1 MFLAATALDV
11 QLEFQIKP
19 SSMQCHPRTH
29 IPGFL
34 LRAARQCDDRISSA
48 VGYVLLEPSPSSV
61 CGDMP
66 KQLRSVRL
74 AHFHCNRFW
83 LFLGARASASDNTLE
98 RSTFTSCPSPHPHGC
113 VELSRQQCKHS
124 CREQQYSSAGS
135 Q

>member
-19 SSMQCHPRTH
+19 SSMQCHPRKH
-29 IPGFL
+29 IPRFL

-66 KQLRSVRL
+66 NQLRSVRL

-83 LFLGARASASDNTLE
+83 LFLGARASASDSGIFEATVLLALPP
-98 RSTFTSCPSPHPHGC
+98 FPK
-113 VELSRQQCKHS
+113 LQC
-124 CREQQYSSAGS
+124 
-135 Q
+135 